1 MFVVSKSVR
10 STFVA
15 ILVILISV
23 TALPILIFVRNES
36 DREADLAITTLNNAL
51 ELQTNYMTRWFD
63 LNIME
68 DMKAVSKLRSVQSLD
83 LDTMAEDLK
92 AMAEE
97 RTDLAKLLYFDRDGD
112 PVLDSEVGD
121 ISQGQFNVSDRKYF
135 KAGQKGLPYVT
146 SVIQAKDKNSVQF
159 IGFSVPLI
167 IDGTFEGVILGSVR
181 LSNLINLIKDHSF
194 GKGGYF
200 RIFDHNGIALGENFS
215 EATPCFSP
223 DEVKN
228 GEGLLIDNISENGK
242 KQMLKIAPLA
252 YGNLFVGAVL
262 NMDEI
267 KAGSSRIVKT
277 HLKILISSIIVGIF
291 FFLLLSHSIT
301 KSIDKLQKQL
311 SSASEEDYA
320 PTPIPPSGMP
330 LEIKRIWKSVENL
343 KERVRRSIE
352 EIREMSVR
360 DALTGLHNRRY
371 FEEKVSQLGRG
382 DQDPI
387 TAAMCDVNGL
397 KLVNDAL
404 GHEWGDKLINKAAT
418 ALKNV
423 SQPGDIVARLGGDE
437 FALLVPNSPKER
449 DIGADLKASMATV
462 NSDEGI
468 PLQMAWGIA
477 TGKASRRSIEE
488 IIKDADE
495 RMYALKESQRNDARD
510 TILTFFLRMIS
521 SREDRKVG
529 HMKRC
534 RSIMAAFVPTI
545 DEVDEIFRKRMI
557 RLAEIHDIGLVGV
570 DPKILGKKGPLT
582 DEERKEVRAHPEIG
596 YRIAIAAPTLSDLA
610 DAILHHHQRW
620 DGTGYPFRKDAVSG
634 KGIPLES
641 RIMNLVDSYEA
652 MTHRYYG
659 KSMTHEE
666 AIEEIRRYSGTQFDP
681 EWADR
686 FLAFLKEKGPGV
698 L

>member
-1 MFVVSKSVR
+1 MFILSRSVKN
-10 STFVA
+10 TFIV
-15 ILVILISV
+15 IMVILILV
-23 TALPILIFVRNES
+23 TTLPIAIFVKNES
-36 DREADLAITTLNNAL
+36 DRETDLALTTLNNAL

-68 DMKAVSKLRSVQSLD
+68 DIKAASKLRSVQSLD
-83 LDTMAEDLK
+83 LDAMAEDLK
-92 AMAEE
+92 AMAED
-97 RTDLAKLLYFDRDGD
+97 RTDLAKLLYFDRDGN
-112 PVLDSEVGD
+112 PVLDSENGD
-121 ISQGQFNVSDRKYF
+121 ISEEQFNISDREYF
-135 KAGQKGLPYVT
+135 KAGQEGLPYIT
-146 SVIQAKDKNSVQF
+146 SVIQAKDEKSVKF

-167 IDGTFEGVILGSVR
+167 IDGIFEGVILGSVR
-181 LSNLINLIKDHSF
+181 LSNLINLTKDHIFGEGGSF
-194 GKGGYF
+194 
-200 RIFDHNGIALGENFS
+200 RLFDYNGVPLGENFS

-223 DEVKN
+223 DEVKDE
-228 GEGLLIDNISENGK
+228 EGLLIDNTSDSGK

-252 YGNLFVGAVL
+252 HGNLFVGVVL
-262 NMDEI
+262 DMDEI
-267 KAGSSRIVKT
+267 KAGSSRIAKT
-277 HLKILISSIIVGIF
+277 HIKILISSVVLGMI
-291 FFLLLSHSIT
+291 FFLLLSRSVTI
-301 KSIDKLQKQL
+301 SIDKIQRQL
-311 SSASEEDYA
+311 SSASEMNYA

-330 LEIKRIWKSVENL
+330 LELKRIWESVEYL
-343 KERVRRSIE
+343 KDQVCKSIQE
-352 EIREMSVR
+352 VREMSVR

-371 FEEKVSQLGRG
+371 FEEEMSRLSHG
-382 DQDPI
+382 DQDPVAI
-387 TAAMCDVNGL
+387 AMCDVNGL

-418 ALKNV
+418 ALKDV
-423 SQPGDIVARLGGDE
+423 SQPGDTVARLGGDE
-437 FALLVPNSPKER
+437 FALLVPNSPEER

-462 NSDEGI
+462 NLDEGI

-477 TGKASRRSIEE
+477 IGNASRRSIEE
-488 IIKDADE
+488 IAKDADDS
-495 RMYALKESQRNDARD
+495 MYARKETQRDDARD
-510 TILTFFLRMIS
+510 AILTFFLRMIS
-521 SREDRKVG
+521 TREGRKVG
-529 HMKRC
+529 HMERC
-534 RSIMAAFVPTI
+534 RYIMAAFVPTI

-557 RLAEIHDIGLVGV
+557 RLAGIHDIGLVGV
-570 DPKILGKKGPLT
+570 NPSILGNTGPLSE
-582 DEERKEVRAHPEIG
+582 DEKKEVRAHPEIG

-666 AIEEIRRYSGTQFDP
+666 AMEEIRRCSGTQFDP